1 MTTSATTTNAEREKR
16 ITAQKPTKLMSKMAN
31 ICIKGM
37 GEYWSLNV
45 ESKLMSDGTTHHEF
59 HFVLNEEKRLII
71 TNNDLKQ
78 ITSFA
83 TMVGAFGWYIS
94 KDYYTNQMT
103 FTVSVST
110 D

>member
-1 MTTSATTTNAEREKR
+1 MTTSATTTNAEG
-16 ITAQKPTKLMSKMAN
+16 ITAQKPTKLMSEMAN
-31 ICIKGM
+31 ICHKGM

-59 HFVLNEEKRLII
+59 HFVLNEGKHLII
-71 TNNDLKQ
+71 TNNDLKH